1 MTFEKENLIN
11 FQWTGK
17 KNVQQTVPSN
27 ILVVSHTVMSKNQ
40 TKVDQAYTQRSGLSY
55 NLVMWQG
62 LYMLF

>member
-40 TKVDQAYTQRSGLSY
+40 TKVDQAYTQWSGLSY